1 MAERYLGLMSGT
13 SLDGIDAVLIETDGD
28 GVRVE
33 AALCHPWPDDTAH
46 ALHTLCTPGENE
58 IDRMGVADNLVAR
71 EFAAAAQALLDKTGL
86 APADIRAIGSHG
98 QTIRHRP
105 QLGFTLQ
112 IGNSALLA
120 ALTGIDVISDF
131 RSLDMALGGQGAP
144 LVPAFH
150 QAIFAKAGALR
161 VVLNLGGIANISVL
175 PANASGGS
183 GCNVYGFDTGPA
195 NTLLDG
201 WYRRHQ
207 PQGGNYDAGGQWGAS
222 GQVVPELLD
231 KLLSHPYF
239 AAPAPKSTGREMFTL
254 EWLDGELAGSHY
266 SPVDVQRTL
275 QALSCHSIARQL
287 PALATGADDPPPR
300 PSCLSAA
307 AVPTTTRCWPSCL
320 SAVAVPIMAR
330 CWPSWR
336 PCCPA
341 GASPARPSWGSPPT
355 GWKEPPLPGWR
366 SASLR
371 ASQATCPPSPAPADQ
386 RYWVPSI
393 QPEGPRGAIGVAN
406 CHPGPVY
413 QTGQPAL
420 IRAPAPVDRPYSVPS
435 IPPEGPRGAI
445 GVADCHPG
453 PVYQTGQPALIRAPV
468 PQPPGGTRCPL
479 SRLSG
484 QPAHTNREGG
494 TCRPLCHNPALPAD
508 VIDLVLFP
516 SFSRCNFIA

>member
-287 PALATGADDPPPR
+287 PALATGADDPPPQAELFVCGGGAHND
-300 PSCLSAA
+300 PLLAELFVCGGGAHNGPLLAELAA
-307 AVPTTTRCWPSCL
+307 LLPRWRIASTAELGLAPDWVEGAAFAWLAQRFIARQPGNLPAVT
-320 SAVAVPIMAR
+320 
-330 CWPSWR
+330 
-336 PCCPA
+336 
-341 GASPARPSWGSPPT
+341 GASRPAVLGA
-355 GWKEPPLPGWR
+355 LY
-366 SASLR
+366 
-371 ASQATCPPSPAPADQ
+371 PA
-386 RYWVPSI
+386 
-393 QPEGPRGAIGVAN
+393 
-406 CHPGPVY
+406 
-413 QTGQPAL
+413 
-420 IRAPAPVDRPYSVPS
+420 
-435 IPPEGPRGAI
+435 
-445 GVADCHPG
+445 
-453 PVYQTGQPALIRAPV
+453 
-468 PQPPGGTRCPL
+468 
-479 SRLSG
+479 
-484 QPAHTNREGG
+484 
-494 TCRPLCHNPALPAD
+494 
-508 VIDLVLFP
+508 
-516 SFSRCNFIA
+516 